1 MHLEHPIYGNVIL
14 VTSPKLPPPGKF
26 YRIEVQIEKER
37 ARRKKKSRGDG
48 KWGRKVGSR
57 MDSGNLGLIVLGI
70 K

>member
-1 MHLEHPIYGNVIL
+1 MHSEHRVYGKEIL
-14 VTSPKLPPPGKF
+14 VTSPKLHLLGKF